1 MGAGCLC
8 GSKVSVWEQGV
19 YVGAGCLCLNKV
31 SVWEQGV
38 CVGARCVCVC
48 EIGGVEEDLYL
59 RVDSPTGKRKYV
71 LPRKMAGH
79 SYIGVGSALQVH
91 GEMGMDPSH
100 THKDDWD
107 SPKRRQEDIMAG
119 GGCSHLH

>member
-1 MGAGCLC
+1 MWEQGVC
-8 GSKVSVWEQGV
+8 GSKVSVWVQGV
-19 YVGAGCLCLNKV
+19 
-31 SVWEQGV
+31 
-38 CVGARCVCVC
+38 CVCVC
-48 EIGGVEEDLYL
+48 EIGGGVEEDLYL
-59 RVDSPTGKRKYV
+59 REDSPTGKRKYV